1 MDWKKERDALI
12 AQTFA
17 FVQSVTGKTEEAAR
31 EAGRPEPRLPSVT
44 PLQPPPVET
53 AYVETAHVEAALEA
67 AFGGSTRVEPAPIE
81 PVTVKPVRVEPV
93 TVEQVTVEQVVIE
106 PVKPS
111 PAPRSIPPL
120 PPSPPLRPI
129 IHSEVKDEILARIE
143 IFRAH
148 QDRFN
153 RERAEY
159 FSATLARM
167 RATIDETRPPRS
179 GPINQA
185 PEPLSLRSSPRPA
198 TDRSGTLAGS
208 RSSENGRGPS

>member
-31 EAGRPEPRLPSVT
+31 EAARLEPRLPSVT
-44 PLQPPPVET
+44 PLQPPPEVR
-53 AYVETAHVEAALEA
+53 ARVAPVETAHVEAALEA
-67 AFGGSTRVEPAPIE
+67 AFGGPARVEPAPFE
-81 PVTVKPVRVEPV
+81 PVTVKPVRVEPITVEPV
-93 TVEQVTVEQVVIE
+93 TVERVMIEQVMIE
-106 PVKPS
+106 PLKPS
-111 PAPRSIPPL
+111 PAPRGIPPL
-120 PPSPPLRPI
+120 PPLLPMPPLRPI

-153 RERAEY
+153 RERSEY

-179 GPINQA
+179 
-185 PEPLSLRSSPRPA
+185 
-198 TDRSGTLAGS
+198 
-208 RSSENGRGPS
+208 

>member
-31 EAGRPEPRLPSVT
+31 EAARLEPRLPSET
-44 PLQPPPVET
+44 PLQPPPEVR
-53 AYVETAHVEAALEA
+53 ARVAPVETAHVEAALEA
-67 AFGGSTRVEPAPIE
+67 AFGGPARVEPAPFE
-81 PVTVKPVRVEPV
+81 PVTVKPVRVE
-93 TVEQVTVEQVVIE
+93 QVTVEQVMIE
-106 PVKPS
+106 PLKPS
-111 PAPRSIPPL
+111 PAPRGAPPL
-120 PPSPPLRPI
+120 PPLPPLRPI

>member
-31 EAGRPEPRLPSVT
+31 EAARLEPRLPSVT
-44 PLQPPPVET
+44 PLEPPPELGARV
-53 AYVETAHVEAALEA
+53 APVETAHVEAALEA
-67 AFGGSTRVEPAPIE
+67 AFGGPARVEPAPFE
-81 PVTVKPVRVEPV
+81 PVTVKPVRVE
-93 TVEQVTVEQVVIE
+93 QVTVEQVMIE
-106 PVKPS
+106 PLKPS
-111 PAPRSIPPL
+111 LAPRGAPPL
-120 PPSPPLRPI
+120 PPLRPI

>member
-31 EAGRPEPRLPSVT
+31 EAARLEPRLPSVT
-44 PLQPPPVET
+44 PLQPPPEVRARVAPVGTAYVET
-53 AYVETAHVEAALEA
+53 AHIETAHVEAALEA
-67 AFGGSTRVEPAPIE
+67 AFGGPARVEPAPFE
-81 PVTVKPVRVEPV
+81 PVTVKPVRVEPITVEPV
-93 TVEQVTVEQVVIE
+93 TVERVMIEQVMIE
-106 PVKPS
+106 PLKPS
-111 PAPRSIPPL
+111 PAPRGIPPL
-120 PPSPPLRPI
+120 PPMPPLRPI

-153 RERAEY
+153 RERSEY

-179 GPINQA
+179 
-185 PEPLSLRSSPRPA
+185 
-198 TDRSGTLAGS
+198 
-208 RSSENGRGPS
+208 